1 MILLPDLKK
10 SSGTQVVAEKII
22 KKYRNLAKK
31 KAQNNQNN
39 LTDAET
45 IDYNNDTNISDLNEP
60 PT

>member
-31 KAQNNQNN
+31 KAQNNQND

>member
-31 KAQNNQNN
+31 KAQNNQND

-45 IDYNNDTNISDLNEP
+45 IDYNSDTNISDLNEP

>member
-31 KAQNNQNN
+31 KAQNNQND

-45 IDYNNDTNISDLNEP
+45 IDYNNGTNISDLNEP

>member
-31 KAQNNQNN
+31 KAQNNQND

-45 IDYNNDTNISDLNEP
+45 IDYNNNTNISDLNEA